1 MPSRKEP
8 PNIVSW
14 KPAKAGFRDPDEF
27 VNRGL
32 STPAETSDASAAQTL
47 TELPAAVSDE
57 VPPGPISGNLV
68 QLTCRI
74 PEPLQT
80 RLRTISA
87 LARLPIQQIVTD
99 ALEAHLPKLAKKI
112 PKNIE
117 L

>member
-8 PNIVSW
+8 PSIVSW

-32 STPAETSDASAAQTL
+32 TTPAESSDVSGQALS
-47 TELPAAVSDE
+47 TEPAAISE
-57 VPPGPISGNLV
+57 EAPLRPISENLV

-80 RLRTISA
+80 RLRNISA

-99 ALEAHLPKLAKKI
+99 ALEAHLPKLAKRI